1 MKKVTAIILAML
13 MVLSIA
19 AGAMGEENKIW
30 QAGDTGEK
38 VAWIQQRLKDLEY
51 LDRAPTGIFDEE
63 TAEALQ
69 RFQQDHGLL
78 KTGMADS
85 ITMKMLET
93 VTETRSDLVNKWNV
107 YYEEDHGGIYDL

>member
-38 VAWIQQRLKDLEY
+38 VTWIQQRLKDLEY
-51 LDRAPTGIFDEE
+51 LDRTPTGIFDEE

-107 YYEEDHGGIYDL
+107 YYEEDVC

>member
-30 QAGDTGEK
+30 QVGDTGEK
-38 VAWIQQRLKDLEY
+38 ITWIQQRLKDLEY

-63 TAEALQ
+63 TAEVLQ
-69 RFQQDHGLL
+69 KFQQDHGLL
-78 KTGMADS
+78 KTGIS
-85 ITMKMLET
+85 
-93 VTETRSDLVNKWNV
+93 
-107 YYEEDHGGIYDL
+107 